1 MFSIVLFS
9 FCVLTLW
16 LSHRLHDT
24 YVRIVAKEEF
34 RELRANRK
42 RRGRPASVPT
52 PRHHLGPKLFL
63 LIDALSI
70 LAIIWSLK
78 HLGFFFTEER
88 LSRGA
93 ALALT
98 CVHFSIVVAFWLLLE
113 TAHLKRFYS
122 KLAHA
127 LRRPD
132 SDSNRVTGPP
142 RWLVFFLLLWTAL
155 PIALELMGVHVISH
169 ARTAESAYV
178 LFALAFLAPQL
189 IFLSMFARSILPLR
203 RLVYDRNR

>member
-42 RRGRPASVPT
+42 QRGRPGDAPT

-132 SDSNRVTGPP
+132 SDSDRVTGPP
-142 RWLVFFLLLWTAL
+142 RWLVSFLLLWTAL